1 MCFHKLTKP
10 ILTEYKRMNTA
21 IDPKEYMNETEI
33 FDRYVIYEKVLQM
46 MLYKV
51 KEKKYQKVQVLEE
64 NTYTELLHRI
74 NK

>member
-1 MCFHKLTKP
+1 
-10 ILTEYKRMNTA
+10 MNTA